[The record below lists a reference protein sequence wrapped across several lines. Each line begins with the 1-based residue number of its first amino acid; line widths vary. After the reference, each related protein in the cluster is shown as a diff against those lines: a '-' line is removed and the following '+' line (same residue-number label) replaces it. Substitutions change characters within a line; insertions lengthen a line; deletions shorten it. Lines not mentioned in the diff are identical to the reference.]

1 MNNTSKN
8 LDNGLSSALH
18 KVLLCIKKNA
28 PIGTTSIAEH
38 LSMSGEAARQHVQK
52 LRQMSLIDG
61 ETNDEIQ
68 VGRPKQQWII
78 TQKGNRYFPDSH
90 AQLTIQLIDS
100 VKEVFGEEGLN
111 KLINEREYKV
121 LKQYE
126 NYCQADTVLGRL
138 EKLTEMRFNE
148 GYMAHLEKD
157 GDDYLLIEE
166 HCPICSAAK
175 VCQKFCR
182 SELQLFQSILGKN
195 ISIQREQYLLEA
207 GQRCV
212 YRIKL
217 SKSSLSASF

>member
-28 PIGTTSIAEH
+28 PIGTTLIAEH

-52 LRQMSLIDG
+52 LRQMGLIDG

-78 TQKGNRYFPDSH
+78 TQEGNRYFPDSH

-111 KLINEREYKV
+111 KLINEREHKV

-126 NYCQADTVLGRL
+126 NYCQADTVLGCL

-212 YRIKL
+212 YRIKVQ
-217 SKSSLSASF
+217 